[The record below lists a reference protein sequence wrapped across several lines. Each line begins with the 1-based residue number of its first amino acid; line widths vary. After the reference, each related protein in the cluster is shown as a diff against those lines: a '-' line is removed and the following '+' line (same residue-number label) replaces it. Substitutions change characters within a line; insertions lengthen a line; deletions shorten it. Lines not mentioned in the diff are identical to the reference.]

1 MGCWDAL
8 GIREAHHGSAV
19 LGSSLYYDVLWFY
32 DVLGPA
38 ENYVGFCRCGRCIR
52 FSWSKFRWETW
63 FETIATSLLRC
74 SKYTLS
80 KTILPITEER
90 ERDPRLKQDKTR
102 QRKHHQ
108 SPRSVVT
115 SCKGHGVQ
123 EGCHWVTQIFRN
135 TCGCQRRFLVVR
147 VCKEPFFFEESLT
160 FLQDTRYIHIHTRPV
175 ASTFKGACFS
185 TDVHHDKNTI
195 RLFGWHNITGIWLWG
210 CVGLG
215 SCLVYWSRIQRHSNS
230 RWSIHIKPNYTM
242 RMNIRT

>member
-1 MGCWDAL
+1 MDAPCAVNLCESDDSRLQDQAHHRSCLVAYSASLGNGVLGCA
-8 GIREAHHGSAV
+8 GYPEAHHAP
-19 LGSSLYYDVLWFY
+19 LFWAPPCTMMYY

-52 FSWSKFRWETW
+52 FSWSKFRWETS

-115 SCKGHGVQ
+115 SCKDTVYKKGAIG
-123 EGCHWVTQIFRN
+123 WP
-135 TCGCQRRFLVVR
+135 RF
-147 VCKEPFFFEESLT
+147 FAT
-160 FLQDTRYIHIHTRPV
+160 PV
-175 ASTFKGACFS
+175 AAKGVFWWSGSAKNLSSLKKASHSFK
-185 TDVHHDKNTI
+185 TPDTYIYIPD
-195 RLFGWHNITGIWLWG
+195 L
-210 CVGLG
+210 
-215 SCLVYWSRIQRHSNS
+215 
-230 RWSIHIKPNYTM
+230 
-242 RMNIRT
+242 